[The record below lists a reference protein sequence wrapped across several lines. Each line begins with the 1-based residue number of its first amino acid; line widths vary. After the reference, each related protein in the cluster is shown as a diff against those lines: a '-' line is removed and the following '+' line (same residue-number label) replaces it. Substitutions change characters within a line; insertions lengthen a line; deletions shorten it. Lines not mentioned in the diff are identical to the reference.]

1 MAFSMQMPPPGVIPA
16 KHDRNP
22 AKTQQVYRIVFCKYQ
37 TSWYSSRICP
47 LTSAGDHG
55 TRGWSCTMK
64 TLIALLLPGGVIFL
78 AAIGFLRPH
87 GLPQWIQ
94 APVLALPFIV
104 LGFGLFF
111 GWYLSS
117 SRLILSLI
125 VLALADRAIIQFP
138 PTDPDIESANHAIFA
153 ATTLLLP
160 LNLMALSILK
170 EEAIST
176 WLGIL
181 RLPLVLIQPFLVL
194 WLSLPDQAGF
204 ALSLQKPVLPM
215 LKTGWTPLSQSA
227 LLAFGGALLLIGVR
241 FIVGKNPLDSGA
253 LWALL
258 TSFVAFQGLHYGWS
272 ATNFFSAAGL
282 ILFLTLIQASHQQ
295 VYRDDLTGIPGKLA
309 YEEAVASLGKEYV
322 VAVVGVDQ
330 LKQYGNQHGRPVSE
344 QLLRI
349 IAKKILAAAG
359 AGKVFRLAGEEF
371 TILYPRKTTTETLG
385 ALEAV
390 RKAVEQSTMY
400 LRGRDRVWEAGGS
413 SRAGSGDEE
422 LVVTTSIGVAEAGNA
437 RSSLELVTKAAYRA
451 LYEAKA
457 EGGNLVKRG
466 VIMADPPKLSHTGT
480 GRIVPY
486 SEYEN

>member
-1 MAFSMQMPPPGVIPA
+1 
-16 KHDRNP
+16 
-22 AKTQQVYRIVFCKYQ
+22 
-37 TSWYSSRICP
+37 
-47 LTSAGDHG
+47 
-55 TRGWSCTMK
+55 MK
-64 TLIALLLPGGVIFL
+64 TFIAFLLPGGVIFL
-78 AAIGFLRPH
+78 AAIGFLRPQ

-94 APVLALPFIV
+94 GPVQALPFIV

-125 VLALADRAIIQFP
+125 VLALADRAIFHFP
-138 PTDPDIESANHAIFA
+138 PTDPDTGSANHVIFA

-160 LNLMALSILK
+160 LNLMALSIIK

-176 WLGIL
+176 WQGAL

-204 ALSLQKPVLPM
+204 ALSLQQPLLPM

-241 FIVGKNPLDSGA
+241 FIVEKNPLDSGA

-282 ILFLTLIQASHQQ
+282 ILFLTLVQASHQQ

-309 YEEAVASLGKEYV
+309 YEEAVAGLGKEYV
-322 VAVVGVDQ
+322 VAVVGIDQ

-344 QLLRI
+344 QVLRL
-349 IAKKILAAAG
+349 IAPKIVAAAG

-371 TILYPRKTTTETLG
+371 TILFPRKATTETLV

-390 RKAVEQSTMY
+390 RKAVEQTTMC

-413 SRAGSGDEE
+413 SRTGSGDEE
-422 LVVTTSIGVAEAGNA
+422 LVVTASIGVAEAGNA

-451 LYEAKA
+451 LYEAKG
-457 EGGNLVKRG
+457 EGGNVVKRG
-466 VIMADPPKLSHTGT
+466 VILAEAPKPPSAGT

-486 SEYEN
+486 SEFEN